1 MDNGNMEMLR
11 GRTMYMERIKVSMVY
26 KWGTEG
32 RLKTEKM

>member
-1 MDNGNMEMLR
+1 MDNGNMEKLR
-11 GRTMYMERIKVSMVY
+11 ERTMYMERIKVSMVY